1 MPYETEKT
9 KSSAAAAAA
18 GHAMMEIEAGKPSGN
33 GVVAGGLSH
42 LSETL
47 WREKTSLEI
56 VGDVSARL
64 TWKDLT
70 VMVTL
75 NNGETQKVLEGLT
88 GYAEPGTF
96 TALMGPSG
104 SGKSTL
110 LDALSSRLAANAFL
124 SGTILLNGRKRKL
137 SFGTAAYVT
146 QDDNLIGTL
155 TVRETISYSAR
166 LRLPDKMAWSEKRAL
181 VESTIIEMGLQ
192 DCADTVIGN
201 WHLRG
206 ISGGEKRRVSIA
218 LEILTRPRLLFLDEP
233 TSGLDSASAFFVT
246 QTLRA
251 LARDGRT
258 VIASIHQP
266 SSEVFELFDQLYL
279 LSSGK
284 TVYFVKQ
291 SSDERIGR
299 FFQFFAQAGFP
310 CPALRNPSDHFLRCI
325 NSDFDKVKATLKG
338 SMELRFEASDDPLE
352 KITTAEAIRVLI
364 DSYRSSQHSYAAR
377 EKVEEISK
385 VKGTVLDSGGSQAS
399 FFMQAFQLSKRSF
412 INMSRDFGYYWLR
425 LVIYIVVTV
434 CIGTIYLNVGTGY
447 SSILARGSCVS
458 FVFGFVT
465 FMSIGGFPSFVEDM
479 KVFQRERLNGHYG
492 VTAFVISNTLS
503 AMPFLILITFLA
515 GTVCY
520 FMVRLHP
527 GFEHYLFFVLCL
539 YACVTV
545 VESLMMAIASIV
557 PNFLMGIIIGAGI
570 QGIFM
575 LVSGYF
581 RLPNDIPKLVW
592 RYPMSYISFH
602 FWALQLDHH
611 LSNEFLLRYNNV
623 RKVGDGVRTLE
634 KDGSSIV
641 NTGGALK
648 WARIESPPSE
658 ALSLPTS
665 ILRYD
670 EQTPFNGFSY
680 RAVDAFV
687 FDIDLPLSFQDIM
700 LSSNNFARGQGQY
713 QNDLSG
719 LLFDNQTPDLPK
731 IPGEYILENVF
742 QINTARS
749 KWIDLSVILSMI
761 VVYRIIFFIMIK
773 FSEDVTPWIRGYMAR
788 RKIQQKNGNQNTTVA
803 PDGLTQSPSLR
814 NYARR

>member
-1 MPYETEKT
+1 MR
-9 KSSAAAAAA
+9 SAEANVAV
-18 GHAMMEIEAGKPSGN
+18 MEIEASKPAMN
-33 GVVAGGLSH
+33 KAVLPGLSP

-47 WREKTSLEI
+47 WREKANAEFI
-56 VGDVSARL
+56 GDVSARL

-75 NNGETQKVLEGLT
+75 SNGETQNVLEGLT

-110 LDALSSRLAANAFL
+110 LDALSSRLAANCFL
-124 SGTILLNGRKRKL
+124 TGTILLNGRKAKL

-155 TVRETISYSAR
+155 TVRETIAYSAR
-166 LRLPDKMAWSEKRAL
+166 LRLPDKMPWSDKRAL
-181 VESTIIEMGLQ
+181 IESTIIAMGLQ

-218 LEILTRPRLLFLDEP
+218 LEILMRPRLLFLDEP

-279 LSSGK
+279 LSGGK
-284 TVYFVKQ
+284 TVYFGQ
-291 SSDERIGR
+291 ASEAYE
-299 FFQFFAQAGFP
+299 FFAQAGFP
-310 CPALRNPSDHFLRCI
+310 CPALRNPSDHFLRCV
-325 NSDFDKVKATLKG
+325 NSDFDKVKSTLKG
-338 SMELRFEASDDPLE
+338 SMKLRFEASDDPLD
-352 KITTAEAIRVLI
+352 KITTAEAIRTLL
-364 DSYRSSQHSYAAR
+364 DHYRTSQHSYAAR
-377 EKVEEISK
+377 EKVDEISR
-385 VKGTVLDSGGSQAS
+385 VKGTVLDAGGSQAS
-399 FFMQAFQLSKRSF
+399 FLMQAFTLTKRSF

-425 LVIYIVVTV
+425 LIIYILVTI

-447 SSILARGSCVS
+447 NSILARGSCAS

-503 AMPFLILITFLA
+503 AMPFLILITFLS
-515 GTVCY
+515 GTICY
-520 FMVRLHP
+520 YMVRLHP
-527 GFEHYLFFVLCL
+527 GFLHYLFFVLCL
-539 YACVTV
+539 YASVTV

-581 RLPNDIPKLVW
+581 RLPHDIPKPVW

-602 FWALQLDHH
+602 YWAL
-611 LSNEFLLRYNNV
+611 
-623 RKVGDGVRTLE
+623 
-634 KDGSSIV
+634 
-641 NTGGALK
+641 
-648 WARIESPPSE
+648 
-658 ALSLPTS
+658 
-665 ILRYD
+665 
-670 EQTPFNGFSY
+670 
-680 RAVDAFV
+680 
-687 FDIDLPLSFQDIM
+687 
-700 LSSNNFARGQGQY
+700 QGQY
-713 QNDLSG
+713 QNDLNG
-719 LLFDNQTPDLPK
+719 LIFDNQTPDLPK

-742 QINTARS
+742 QIDVSRS
-749 KWIDLSVILSMI
+749 KWIDVGVIFSMI
-761 VVYRIIFFIMIK
+761 VIYRIIFFIMIK
-773 FSEDVTPWIRGYMAR
+773 INEDVTPWVRGYIAR
-788 RKIQQKNGNQNTTVA
+788 RRMQQKSGTQNTTIA
-803 PDGLTQSPSLR
+803 PDVLTQSPSLR
-814 NYARR
+814 TYISSETGASRKR

>member
-1 MPYETEKT
+1 
-9 KSSAAAAAA
+9 
-18 GHAMMEIEAGKPSGN
+18 MEIEANKPGGKGM
-33 GVVAGGLSH
+33 VVGGLSP

-47 WREKTSLEI
+47 WRDKTDPDM

-64 TWKDLT
+64 SWKDLT
-70 VMVTL
+70 VMVSL
-75 NNGETQKVLEGLT
+75 SNGESQKVLEGLT
-88 GYAEPGTF
+88 GFAEPGTL

-124 SGTILLNGRKRKL
+124 SGTILLNGRKTKL

-166 LRLPDKMAWSEKRAL
+166 LRLPDSMPWSEKRAL

-218 LEILTRPRLLFLDEP
+218 LEILMRPRLLFLDEP
-233 TSGLDSASAFFVT
+233 TSGLD
-246 QTLRA
+246 
-251 LARDGRT
+251 
-258 VIASIHQP
+258 
-266 SSEVFELFDQLYL
+266 
-279 LSSGK
+279 
-284 TVYFVKQ
+284 
-291 SSDERIGR
+291 
-299 FFQFFAQAGFP
+299 
-310 CPALRNPSDHFLRCI
+310 RCI

-338 SMELRFEASDDPLE
+338 SMKLRFEASDDPLE
-352 KITTAEAIRVLI
+352 KITTAEAIRTLI
-364 DSYRSSQHSYAAR
+364 DFYGTSQQCYAAK
-377 EKVEEISK
+377 EKVNEISK

-399 FFMQAFQLSKRSF
+399 FLMQCYTLTKRSF

-425 LVIYIVVTV
+425 LLIYILVTI
-434 CIGTIYLNVGTGY
+434 CIGTIYLNVGTSY
-447 SSILARGSCVS
+447 NSILARGSCAS

-492 VTAFVISNTLS
+492 VSAFVIGNTIS
-503 AMPFLILITFLA
+503 AMPFLIMITFIA
-515 GTVCY
+515 GTICY

-527 GFEHYLFFVLCL
+527 GFEHYIFFVLCL
-539 YACVTV
+539 YASVTV

-581 RLPNDIPKLVW
+581 RLPNDIPKPVW

-602 FWALQLDHH
+602 FWALQGQ
-611 LSNEFLLRYNNV
+611 S
-623 RKVGDGVRTLE
+623 K
-634 KDGSSIV
+634 
-641 NTGGALK
+641 
-648 WARIESPPSE
+648 
-658 ALSLPTS
+658 
-665 ILRYD
+665 
-670 EQTPFNGFSY
+670 
-680 RAVDAFV
+680 
-687 FDIDLPLSFQDIM
+687 IDLK
-700 LSSNNFARGQGQY
+700 
-713 QNDLSG
+713 G
-719 LLFDNQTPDLPK
+719 LLFDNQSPDFPK

-742 QINTARS
+742 QIDVGRS
-749 KWIDLSVILSMI
+749 KWINLSVIFSMI
-761 VVYRIIFFIMIK
+761 FIYRIIFFFMIK
-773 FSEDVTPWIRGYMAR
+773 ISEDVTPWIRGLIAR
-788 RKIQQKNGNQNTTVA
+788 RRMQHKNTTQNTVA

-814 NYARR
+814 NYVKNKASGTGKR

>member
-284 TVYFVKQ
+284 T
-291 SSDERIGR
+291 SSYELIGR

-447 SSILARGSCVS
+447 SSILARGSCAS

-539 YACVTV
+539 YASVTV

-581 RLPNDIPKLVW
+581 RLPNDIPKPVW

-602 FWALQLDHH
+602 FWAL
-611 LSNEFLLRYNNV
+611 
-623 RKVGDGVRTLE
+623 
-634 KDGSSIV
+634 
-641 NTGGALK
+641 
-648 WARIESPPSE
+648 
-658 ALSLPTS
+658 
-665 ILRYD
+665 
-670 EQTPFNGFSY
+670 
-680 RAVDAFV
+680 
-687 FDIDLPLSFQDIM
+687 
-700 LSSNNFARGQGQY
+700 QGQY

-788 RKIQQKNGNQNTTVA
+788 RRMQQKNGNQNTTVA

-814 NYARR
+814 NHARR

>member
-251 LARDGRT
+251 VARDGRT
-258 VIASIHQP
+258 VVASIHQP

-284 TVYFVKQ
+284 T

-447 SSILARGSCVS
+447 SSILARGSCAS

-539 YACVTV
+539 YASVTV

-581 RLPNDIPKLVW
+581 RLPNDIPKPVW

-602 FWALQLDHH
+602 FWAL
-611 LSNEFLLRYNNV
+611 
-623 RKVGDGVRTLE
+623 
-634 KDGSSIV
+634 
-641 NTGGALK
+641 
-648 WARIESPPSE
+648 
-658 ALSLPTS
+658 
-665 ILRYD
+665 
-670 EQTPFNGFSY
+670 
-680 RAVDAFV
+680 
-687 FDIDLPLSFQDIM
+687 
-700 LSSNNFARGQGQY
+700 QGQY

-788 RKIQQKNGNQNTTVA
+788 RRIQQKNGNQNTTVA

-814 NYARR
+814 NHARR

>member
-1 MPYETEKT
+1 MR
-9 KSSAAAAAA
+9 SSAADEVVMEMEASKPQAA
-18 GHAMMEIEAGKPSGN
+18 GN
-33 GVVAGGLSH
+33 GLAVVGGLSP
-42 LSETL
+42 LSESL
-47 WREKTSLEI
+47 WKDKTNTEF

-64 TWKDLT
+64 AWKDLT

-75 NNGETQKVLEGLT
+75 NNGDTQNVLEKLS
-88 GYAEPGTF
+88 GYAEPGSF

-110 LDALSSRLAANAFL
+110 LDALSGRLAANAFL
-124 SGTILLNGRKRKL
+124 SGTILLNGRKTKL

-155 TVRETISYSAR
+155 TVRETILYSAR
-166 LRLPDKMAWSEKRAL
+166 LRLPDRMPWSEKRAL

-206 ISGGEKRRVSIA
+206 VSGGEKRRVSIA
-218 LEILTRPRLLFLDEP
+218 IEILMRPRLLFLDEP

-246 QTLRA
+246 QTLRG
-251 LARDGRT
+251 LSRDGRT

-266 SSEVFELFDQLYL
+266 SSEVFELFDRLYL

-284 TVYFVKQ
+284 TIYFGQASEAYEARTLLK
-291 SSDERIGR
+291 
-299 FFQFFAQAGFP
+299 FFAQAGFP

-338 SMELRFEASDDPLE
+338 SMKLRFESNDDPLD
-352 KITTAEAIRVLI
+352 KVTTSEAIRALV
-364 DSYRSSQHSYAAR
+364 DSYRTSQYCYSAK
-377 EKVEEISK
+377 EKIEEMSK
-385 VKGTVLDSGGSQAS
+385 IKGTVLDSGGSQAS
-399 FFMQAFQLSKRSF
+399 FFMQTFTLTTRSF
-412 INMSRDFGYYWLR
+412 VNMSRDFGYYWLR
-425 LVIYIVVTV
+425 LVIYIVVTI

-447 SSILARGSCVS
+447 NSILARGACAS

-492 VTAFVISNTLS
+492 VSAFVISNTLS
-503 AMPFLILITFLA
+503 AMPFLILITFIS

-527 GFEHYLFFVLCL
+527 GFLHYVFFVLCL
-539 YACVTV
+539 YASVTV
-545 VESLMMAIASIV
+545 VESLMMAIASVV

-581 RLPNDIPKLVW
+581 RLPNDIPKPVW

-602 FWALQLDHH
+602 FWALQ
-611 LSNEFLLRYNNV
+611 
-623 RKVGDGVRTLE
+623 
-634 KDGSSIV
+634 
-641 NTGGALK
+641 
-648 WARIESPPSE
+648 
-658 ALSLPTS
+658 
-665 ILRYD
+665 
-670 EQTPFNGFSY
+670 
-680 RAVDAFV
+680 
-687 FDIDLPLSFQDIM
+687 
-700 LSSNNFARGQGQY
+700 GQY
-713 QNDLSG
+713 QNDLKG
-719 LLFDNQTPDLPK
+719 LIFDNQSPDLPK

-742 QINTARS
+742 QINVHRS
-749 KWIDLSVILSMI
+749 KWVDLSVLFSMI
-761 VVYRIIFFIMIK
+761 IIYRIIFFIMIK
-773 FSEDVTPWIRGYMAR
+773 VNEDVTPWVRGYIAR
-788 RKIQQKNGNQNTTVA
+788 RRIQLKNGNQNTTITPFA
-803 PDGLTQSPSLR
+803 LTQSPSLR
-814 NYARR
+814 NYVHDRASGNGKR